1 MECQRVGKEIVEKFA
16 SEVCGVNNS
25 VLGVRKSVG
34 RSTRH
39 IKSRRLSF
47 PKKKRAPK
55 KSRKPK
61 RRSVKKSRKTGKKKD
76 MSYCICSG
84 PNKTKGF
91 TCRQH
96 CKYGRVK
103 NSRKPPRKNSRKTI
117 KN

>member
-1 MECQRVGKEIVEKFA
+1 VK
-16 SEVCGVNNS
+16 
-25 VLGVRKSVG
+25 
-34 RSTRH
+34 
-39 IKSRRLSF
+39 KSRK
-47 PKKKRAPK
+47 PKRRSVK